1 MEKMKIYIGSD
12 HAGYKLK
19 KKIIEKFSEEVD
31 FEDVGTYSEE
41 SCDYPDF
48 GKKVGEAVANNQRS
62 RGIVICGTG
71 IGISIAANKVQGI
84 RAALCYNQL
93 AAELSRRHNDANV
106 LGLGA
111 RLLGEE
117 LAYAI
122 VNTWLKT
129 PFEGGRHQRR
139 VNKLG

>member
-12 HAGYKLK
+12 HAGYRLK
-19 KKIIEKFSEEVD
+19 KKIIEKFSEEID

-48 GKKVGEAVANNQRS
+48 GKKVGEAVANNQGS

-122 VNTWLKT
+122 VSTWLKT

-139 VNKLG
+139 VNKI